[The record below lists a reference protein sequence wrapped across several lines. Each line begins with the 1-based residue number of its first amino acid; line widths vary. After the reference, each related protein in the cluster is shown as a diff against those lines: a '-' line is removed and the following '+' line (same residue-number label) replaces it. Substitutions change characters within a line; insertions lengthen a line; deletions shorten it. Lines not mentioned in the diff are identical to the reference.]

1 MGWAVHSAGRDVIGR
16 AGMDLDISGRSA
28 SEIADS
34 LRARIERGDL
44 QPGDLLPPVRVLADE
59 LGVNRNTVVAAYR
72 QLTQAG
78 VIVTRGRGGTRV
90 ADPSPVAQE
99 GFAAGSVLRDVGT
112 GNPDPEL
119 IPDLSGALAAMAGR
133 PVLYGEPVIDPGL
146 ERWALDWMRDDL
158 APAADPRLTITSGAA
173 DAVERLLAQAL
184 TRDDAV
190 ALEDPCFL
198 TSIHTVRIGGYRPV
212 PVPVDDEGMT
222 VAGLRAALEQGVRAV
237 VHTPR
242 AQNPTGASL
251 SARRAEELRTV
262 LRDHPYVLVIEDDH
276 FSLLSRQPF
285 HSLIAAGHRRWALV
299 RSVSK
304 FLGPDMCLAVTASDP
319 ETAERLAMRLTPGTT
334 WVSHLLQ
341 RLTLALVTDAAT
353 MAAIEGAGAHYA
365 ARNAAF
371 VERLSTE
378 GVPAHAG
385 DGLNLWIP
393 LPVPARAVSEQL
405 MRRGWL
411 ARAGDD
417 FVLGESGP
425 SRRLRLTVHDLDD
438 VDAER
443 LAVDVAA
450 AVRAAGGRL
459 VTREVA

>member
-1 MGWAVHSAGRDVIGR
+1 
-16 AGMDLDISGRSA
+16 MDLDIRGRSA

-34 LRARIERGDL
+34 LRALIERGDL
-44 QPGDLLPPVRVLADE
+44 RPGQAIPPVRALADG

-90 ADPSPVAQE
+90 ADPAPVAQE

-112 GNPDPEL
+112 GNPDPDL
-119 IPDLSGALAAMAGR
+119 IPDPSSALASVAGR
-133 PVLYGEPVIDPGL
+133 PVLYGEPVIDPAL
-146 ERWALDWMRDDL
+146 EEWAREWMRQDL
-158 APAADPRLTITSGAA
+158 APAADMRLTITSGAA

-198 TSIHTVRIGGYRPV
+198 TSIHTVRIGGYRAV

-222 VAGLRAALEQGVRAV
+222 VEGLRAALDQGVRAV

-251 SARRAEELRTV
+251 SKRRAEQLRAV

-276 FSLLSRQPF
+276 FSLLSRQRF
-285 HSLIAAGHRRWALV
+285 HSLVAPGHRRWALV

-353 MAAIEGAGAHYA
+353 MAAIERAGAHYA

-371 VERLSTE
+371 VDRLSAQ
-378 GVPAHAG
+378 GVPAGAG
-385 DGLNLWIP
+385 DGLNLWIA

-411 ARAGDD
+411 ARPGDE
-417 FVLGESGP
+417 FVLAQAGP
-425 SRRLRLTVHDLDD
+425 SHRLRLTVHDLDD
-438 VDAER
+438 PDADR
-443 LAVDVAA
+443 LAADVAA

>member
-1 MGWAVHSAGRDVIGR
+1 
-16 AGMDLDISGRSA
+16 MDLDIRGRSA

-34 LRARIERGDL
+34 LRALIERGDL
-44 QPGDLLPPVRVLADE
+44 RPGQAIPPVRALADG

-90 ADPSPVAQE
+90 ADPAPVAQE

-112 GNPDPEL
+112 GNPDPDL
-119 IPDLSGALAAMAGR
+119 IPDPSSALASVAGR
-133 PVLYGEPVIDPGL
+133 PVLYGEPVIDPAL
-146 ERWALDWMRDDL
+146 EEWAREWMRQDL
-158 APAADPRLTITSGAA
+158 APAAHMRLTITSGAA

-198 TSIHTVRIGGYRPV
+198 TSIHTVRIGGYRAV

-222 VAGLRAALEQGVRAV
+222 VEGLRAALDQGVRAV

-242 AQNPTGASL
+242 AQNPTVASL
-251 SARRAEELRTV
+251 SERRAEQLRAV

-285 HSLIAAGHRRWALV
+285 HSLVAAGHRRWALV

-353 MAAIEGAGAHYA
+353 MAAIERAGAHYA

-371 VERLSTE
+371 VDRLSAQ
-378 GVPAHAG
+378 GVPAGAG
-385 DGLNLWIP
+385 DGLNLWIA

-411 ARAGDD
+411 ARPGDE
-417 FVLGESGP
+417 FVLAEAGP
-425 SRRLRLTVHDLDD
+425 SHRLRLTVHDLDD
-438 VDAER
+438 PDADR
-443 LAVDVAA
+443 LAADVAA

>member
-1 MGWAVHSAGRDVIGR
+1 
-16 AGMDLDISGRSA
+16 MDLDIRGRSA

-34 LRARIERGDL
+34 LRALIERGDL
-44 QPGDLLPPVRVLADE
+44 LPGQAIPPVRALADG

-90 ADPSPVAQE
+90 ADPAPVAQE

-112 GNPDPEL
+112 GNPDPDL
-119 IPDLSGALAAMAGR
+119 IPDPSSALASVAGR
-133 PVLYGEPVIDPGL
+133 PVLYGEPVIDPAL
-146 ERWALDWMRDDL
+146 EEWAREWMRQDL
-158 APAADPRLTITSGAA
+158 APAADMRLTITSGAA

-198 TSIHTVRIGGYRPV
+198 TSIHTVRIGGYRAV

-222 VAGLRAALEQGVRAV
+222 VEGLRAALDQGVRAV

-251 SARRAEELRTV
+251 SERRAEQLRAV

-285 HSLIAAGHRRWALV
+285 HSLVAAGHRRWALV

-353 MAAIEGAGAHYA
+353 MAAIERAGAHYA

-371 VERLSTE
+371 VDRLSAQ
-378 GVPAHAG
+378 GVPAGAG
-385 DGLNLWIP
+385 DGLNLWIA

-411 ARAGDD
+411 ARPGDE
-417 FVLGESGP
+417 FVLAEAGP
-425 SRRLRLTVHDLDD
+425 SHRLRLTVHDLDD
-438 VDAER
+438 PDADR
-443 LAVDVAA
+443 LAADVAA

>member
-1 MGWAVHSAGRDVIGR
+1 
-16 AGMDLDISGRSA
+16 MDLDIRGRSA

-34 LRARIERGDL
+34 LRALIERGDL
-44 QPGDLLPPVRVLADE
+44 RPGQAIPPVRALADG

-90 ADPSPVAQE
+90 ADPAPVAQE

-112 GNPDPEL
+112 GNPDPDL
-119 IPDLSGALAAMAGR
+119 IPDPSSALASVAGR
-133 PVLYGEPVIDPGL
+133 PVLYGEPVIDPAL
-146 ERWALDWMRDDL
+146 EEWAREWMRQDL
-158 APAADPRLTITSGAA
+158 APAADMRLTITSGAA

-198 TSIHTVRIGGYRPV
+198 TSIHTVRIGGYRAV

-222 VAGLRAALEQGVRAV
+222 VEGLRAALDQGVRAV

-251 SARRAEELRTV
+251 SERRAEQLRAV

-285 HSLIAAGHRRWALV
+285 HSLVAAGHRRWALV

-353 MAAIEGAGAHYA
+353 MAAIERAGAHYA

-371 VERLSTE
+371 VDRLSAQ
-378 GVPAHAG
+378 GVPAGAG
-385 DGLNLWIP
+385 DGLNLWIA

-411 ARAGDD
+411 ARPGDE
-417 FVLGESGP
+417 FVLAEAGP
-425 SRRLRLTVHDLDD
+425 SHRLRLTVHDLDD
-438 VDAER
+438 PDADR
-443 LAVDVAA
+443 LAADVAA